1 MVKYLLKKSYQL
13 KNLKEIKFKD
23 LWGDHGIFTTMW
35 IFGKPPK
42 ILFFDNHIKNL
53 IKSLDKYGIRK
64 KNLKKTII
72 KIINQNLSKKKNY
85 NHLLRIALS
94 KNIISISL
102 RKRLTPKLNFNLKVV
117 KYKREKPEYKNLKY
131 KKIISFLSKMD
142 NSKSDIILIN
152 KNKVM
157 ETGTSNLLFIKNKEV
172 FGPKKDYYEGNT
184 YKFLKTKIK
193 KISKKNIY
201 IKELS
206 SYDEILLIGSGKG
219 VASVKTIKEIGWKR
233 KNLNQFNI
241 FLKYYNLAIKKSKIY
256 KF

>member
-102 RKRLTPKLNFNLKVV
+102 RKRLTPKLNFDLKVV

-201 IKELS
+201 IKELN

>member
-1 MVKYLLKKSYQL
+1 MVNYLLKKSYQL

-201 IKELS
+201 IKELNN
-206 SYDEILLIGSGKG
+206 YDEILLIGSGKG